1 MKTNKRIDL
10 GEYIIIIEYNDMDGS
25 LDVTILDELED
36 IIDVLSISNDEDT
49 DDFDDG
55 INLNPSLN

>member
-36 IIDVLSISNDEDT
+36 IIDVLSISNDEDA